1 MFQAVRTVSPSDEG
15 THCRVIRN
23 GTPVSFAR
31 SLVIGGEWA
40 MTSKTVI
47 FFAGVGTTFM
57 ILGAGFGGGLLMANS
72 ALRDTANVQTRVS
85 SPAPAEPARVV
96 LPSTAEVA
104 QAPQPATQP
113 EPATQEATPPPQPQV
128 HPEPVKVVQAPVER
142 QVDAAD
148 ARKSEVE
155 ERERRKRYAERR
167 AKRIASEQARRQQRR
182 IEQSEQRREVPVLLE
197 QAERRE
203 APIMASEGDAS
214 PPRPIANFFG
224 DD

>member
-1 MFQAVRTVSPSDEG
+1 
-15 THCRVIRN
+15 
-23 GTPVSFAR
+23 
-31 SLVIGGEWA
+31 

-85 SPAPAEPARVV
+85 SPASAEPARVV

-113 EPATQEATPPPQPQV
+113 EPAVPEAAPQPQV
-128 HPEPVKVVQAPVER
+128 QPEPIKVVQAPVER
-142 QVDAAD
+142 QAD
-148 ARKSEVE
+148 AVDVRKSEVE
-155 ERERRKRYAERR
+155 ERERRKRYAERK

-182 IEQSEQRREVPVLLE
+182 IEQGEQRREVPVLRE

-203 APIMASEGDAS
+203 VPIMASEDDAS
-214 PPRPIANFFG
+214 PHRPFANFFG